1 MTGPES
7 LHVVSVKA
15 PDTAEAPGG
24 RDEPYDGEDV
34 LSVCGMSLSRE
45 TRDGRIGRSD
55 PREVFVEQVL
65 SILASEGPSSAMLV
79 GKPDVGKTALLRPPD
94 ERRRRG
100 PPPRPRPV
108 RSLSVP
114 DAPSHGDLEHLYAT
128 LTNLLRTAPAKDGD
142 TFARTYNEGRQQYE
156 PRSSE
161 SAL

>member
-34 LSVCGMSLSRE
+34 LSICGMSLSRE

-65 SILASEGPSSAMLV
+65 SILASEGPRVRAARCSSASR
-79 GKPDVGKTALLRPPD
+79 TSARPPFCARLTSGAAED
-94 ERRRRG
+94 RRR
-100 PPPRPRPV
+100 
-108 RSLSVP
+108 
-114 DAPSHGDLEHLYAT
+114 DL
-128 LTNLLRTAPAKDGD
+128 
-142 TFARTYNEGRQQYE
+142 AR
-156 PRSSE
+156 
-161 SAL
+161 